1 MHGARLL
8 SSRRNLCYEQIIESV
23 VGTENFH
30 HCNVNYLKTMQ
41 KLKNFCLAL
50 VTLKSMF
57 LLTAIK
63 CKSFEEFYG
72 KFA

>member
-1 MHGARLL
+1 
-8 SSRRNLCYEQIIESV
+8 
-23 VGTENFH
+23 
-30 HCNVNYLKTMQ
+30 MQ
-41 KLKNFCLAL
+41 KLKKFCLAL